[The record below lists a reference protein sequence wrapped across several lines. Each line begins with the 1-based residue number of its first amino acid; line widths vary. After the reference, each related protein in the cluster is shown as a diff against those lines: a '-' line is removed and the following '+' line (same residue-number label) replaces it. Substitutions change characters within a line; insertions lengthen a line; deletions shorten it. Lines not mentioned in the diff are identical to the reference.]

1 MGAILVKGTN
11 KHGCGG
17 VIGGTEPCPIFNNVK
32 KWLQN
37 IRLPRLWDAYGI
49 KYKVLGR
56 TSAGTP
62 RLVKAHEALVLLQSG
77 LLSLLA
83 NLTGPTPEE
92 QARRAG
98 FGGLAGNVTELSRHL
113 YATKN
118 ATTDLPKLQKL
129 ADDTMLAME
138 TKASYKMLTL
148 ATHTVTHRTRQIGRD
163 GPGAEWSMFGG
174 FG

>member
-98 FGGLAGNVTELSRHL
+98 FGGLAGNITELSRHL

-118 ATTDLPKLQKL
+118 ATADLPKLQKL
-129 ADDTMLAME
+129 ADDTMVAME
-138 TKASYKMLTL
+138 TNASYKASPQHLGEDI
-148 ATHTVTHRTRQIGRD
+148 R
-163 GPGAEWSMFGG
+163 P
-174 FG
+174 